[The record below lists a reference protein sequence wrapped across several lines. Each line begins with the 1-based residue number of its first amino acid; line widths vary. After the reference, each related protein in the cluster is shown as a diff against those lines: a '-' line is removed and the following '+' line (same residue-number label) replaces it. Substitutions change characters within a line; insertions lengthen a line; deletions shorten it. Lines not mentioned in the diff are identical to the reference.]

1 MGRRNRRAPLVV
13 SSDVKRTL
21 ASLAALLAAGL
32 TLVIPG
38 ARTDSGTSRP
48 VARADASL
56 APGTFPA
63 TAPHTTPSPEGGSP
77 RWTRRLDGLVKGVPI
92 SVAVLDGGR
101 IVYHFRPATPRVPA
115 SNEKLLLS
123 MALLSALGPEDR
135 VPTTANATNRSH
147 GVVRGD
153 LWLEGAGDP
162 TITSG
167 DLARLARR
175 IRAARV
181 RRITGSV
188 KASVEPFGHDWS
200 APGWKPKFRREQVAL
215 PTALTFEGN
224 TIRGRHVRHP
234 ERFASE
240 SLLKH
245 LRKLGV
251 KVDGRAATGH
261 APTAA
266 HEVASITSPPLLRI
280 LHQQDVDSVNFF
292 AEVLNKLLGY
302 SSPSREG
309 TIAGGAAAIQAW
321 AAAQGVELEAHDGSG
336 LSYANRVSAAGMV
349 ELLQIADASPWGP
362 PLRSSLPHPGQGT
375 LSGRLSGVKLRA
387 KTGTLH
393 IASALSGWIWLKH
406 GRDWAPF
413 SILVGNIDTDRAIAL
428 EDQIVRILSKSARPP
443 AA

>member
-1 MGRRNRRAPLVV
+1 
-13 SSDVKRTL
+13 
-21 ASLAALLAAGL
+21 
-32 TLVIPG
+32 
-38 ARTDSGTSRP
+38 
-48 VARADASL
+48 
-56 APGTFPA
+56 
-63 TAPHTTPSPEGGSP
+63 
-77 RWTRRLDGLVKGVPI
+77 LVKGVPI
-92 SVAVLDGGR
+92 SVAVLDDGR
-101 IVYHFRPATPRVPA
+101 SVYHFRAATPRVPA

-123 MALLSALGPEDR
+123 MALLSALGPNDR
-135 VPTTANATNRSH
+135 IPTTASATHRSH
-147 GVVRGD
+147 SVVRGD

-167 DLARLARR
+167 DLARLAHR
-175 IRAARV
+175 IRATGV

-234 ERFASE
+234 ERFASA
-240 SLLKH
+240 SLLQH

-261 APTAA
+261 PPRAA
-266 HEVASITSPPLLRI
+266 HDVASITSPPLLRI
-280 LHQQDVDSVNFF
+280 LHQQNVDSVNFF

-302 SSPSREG
+302 SSPSGEG

-321 AAAQGVELEAHDGSG
+321 AAAQGAALEAHDGSG

-349 ELLQIADASPWGP
+349 ELLQAAEASPWGP

-375 LSGRLSGVKLRA
+375 LSGRLSGVKLHA

-393 IASALSGWIWLKH
+393 IASALSGWIWLRR

-428 EDQIVRILSKSARPP
+428 EDQIALILSKSARPP
-443 AA
+443 GA

>member
-1 MGRRNRRAPLVV
+1 
-13 SSDVKRTL
+13 VKRTL

-32 TLVIPG
+32 TLFLPS
-38 ARTDSGTSRP
+38 ARTDPGPTRP
-48 VARADASL
+48 L
-56 APGTFPA
+56 A
-63 TAPHTTPSPEGGSP
+63 TADTSLVPGMNPAEAPHPTPGSGNDSP
-77 RWTRRLDGLVKGVPI
+77 RWIRRLDGLVKGVPI
-92 SVAVLDGGR
+92 SVDVLDDGR
-101 IVYHFRPATPRVPA
+101 SVYHFRPATPRVPA

-123 MALLSALGPEDR
+123 MALLSALGPDDR
-135 VPTTANATNRSH
+135 ITTTANAINRSH

-167 DLARLARR
+167 DLARLAHRVQAAGVQR
-175 IRAARV
+175 IA
-181 RRITGSV
+181 GSV
-188 KASVEPFGHDWS
+188 RASVEPFGHDWS
-200 APGWKPKFRREQVAL
+200 APGWKPKFRREQVAF

-234 ERFASE
+234 ERFASA
-240 SLLKH
+240 SLLEH
-245 LRKLGV
+245 LRKVGV
-251 KVDGRAATGH
+251 KVDGRAGTGRPPRAT
-261 APTAA
+261 

-280 LHQQDVDSVNFF
+280 LHQQNVDSINFF

-302 SSPSREG
+302 SSSAQEG
-309 TIAGGAAAIQAW
+309 TIAAGAAEIQAW

-349 ELLQIADASPWGP
+349 ELLQTAGTSSWGV
-362 PLRSSLPHPGQGT
+362 PLRNSLPHPGQGT
-375 LSGRLSGVKLRA
+375 LSGRLPGIKLRA

-393 IASALSGWIWLKH
+393 IASALSGWIWLKR
-406 GRDWAPF
+406 GQDWAPF
-413 SILVGNIDTDRAIAL
+413 SIFVGNIDTDRAIAL